1 MFWWSLAIALLT
13 VADVEFR
20 HWVDLPQGSTLGL
33 AVVVI
38 AIVVDFVLV
47 VVQELTAHENRSPLS
62 RSPLESLRLP
72 FRIASL
78 WNHLDHYRSKFVVLR
93 ILDNGNVDVVI
104 RCPREPTV

>member
-33 AVVVI
+33 TVVVI

-47 VVQELTAHENRSPLS
+47 VVKELAAHENWSPLS
-62 RSPLESLRLP
+62 CSPLKTFRLP
-72 FRIASL
+72 LRIASL
-78 WNHLDHYRSKFVVLR
+78 RNHLDHYRSKFVVLR
-93 ILDNGNVDVVI
+93 ILDDGNVDV
-104 RCPREPTV
+104 